1 MQFTHLLGKHLSYSV
16 TSMTRHATSL
26 RNRIGSC
33 RNWMGYV
40 PGDFTTSD
48 FTCKRISR
56 KYRMRALCPTASITP
71 IGFLSFARV
80 SDISNRLKRTASIR
94 VGVFVD
100 YAAGLDKME
109 HADRNVKQS
118 IVMSSWQLLAN
129 VTMLHSLACRRT
141 GVDV

>member
-56 KYRMRALCPTASITP
+56 KYRTRALRPTASITP

-80 SDISNRLKRTASIR
+80 SEISNRLERAACTR

-100 YAAGLDKME
+100 YAADPDKIE
-109 HADRNVKQS
+109 HADRSVKQS
-118 IVMSSWQLLAN
+118 IAMSSRQLLAN
-129 VTMLHSLACRRT
+129 VAIIT
-141 GVDV
+141 GV